1 MEFDILSGVTP
12 AARIKRGSNV
22 VVNIEMVGLVW
33 LAAHG
38 EDSSDPDYYYV
49 RCDSDDPAWIGL
61 RYIGQED
68 GFEQPPALSMPEDNE
83 SHPDVDEFRAGLG
96 GVG

>member
-1 MEFDILSGVTP
+1 MVMEFDILSGATP

-22 VVNIEMVGLVW
+22 VVNIEMVDLVW

-38 EDSSDPDYYYV
+38 EDGPDPDYYYI

-61 RYIGQED
+61 HYLDQER
-68 GFEQPPALSMPEDNE
+68 GFEQPPPLSLPEDNE
-83 SHPDVDEFRAGLG
+83 SHPDVLAYRAK
-96 GVG
+96 